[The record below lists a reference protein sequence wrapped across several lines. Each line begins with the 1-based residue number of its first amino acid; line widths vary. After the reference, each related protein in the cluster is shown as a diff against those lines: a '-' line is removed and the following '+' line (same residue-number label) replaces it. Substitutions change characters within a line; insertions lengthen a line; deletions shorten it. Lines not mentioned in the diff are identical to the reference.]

1 MSYPKKNFTIKLFED
16 ANRTVKQKIA
26 FKNWGKQNKF
36 CLKANW
42 IDISHLRNIVSA

>member
-16 ANRTVKQKIA
+16 ADRSIKKKIS

-42 IDISHLRNIVSA
+42 IDITHLRNVVSA